1 MSTTYT
7 QLSLGAQAS
16 LKYSGTAKKVYV
28 RSLSWSILGPHLAIR
43 SRHGDLTTRR
53 HSCIPH
59 RWYICSMHKWIFLNA
74 LTSQLAAIESLHNQH
89 YIHHDIKLGN
99 IMISVDSL
107 SPISF
112 LIDFGLAQQYH
123 NPATYQH
130 TLYNP
135 HDKVVSTLVFSAI
148 MGQKGA
154 TQSCHDNLES
164 FAYTIIYSACR
175 ELPWSD
181 CHNPK
186 AVLAKKLGTPFN
198 KLCQGLPDHFCDF
211 LLYAQQLDFDKKPDY
226 QLLHLIL
233 TWCLEIKTN
242 APVNAPPS
250 VHIPVGAER
259 TPVVSHWV

>member
-1 MSTTYT
+1 MNTTCT

-16 LKYSGTAKKVYV
+16 LKYSGMAKKVYM

-43 SRHGDLTTRR
+43 SRRGDLTARR
-53 HSCIPH
+53 HSHTPY
-59 RWYICSMHKWIFLNA
+59 RWCVCSMHKWIFLNA
-74 LTSQLAAIESLHNQH
+74 LTSQLAAIESLHNWH
-89 YIHHDIKLGN
+89 YIHQDIKPVN

-107 SPISF
+107 SPVSF
-112 LIDFGLAQQYH
+112 LIDFSLAQQYR

-130 TLYNP
+130 TSYNP
-135 HDKVVSTLVFSAI
+135 HDKVVGTLAFSSI

-154 TQSCHDNLES
+154 TQSCRDDLES
-164 FAYTIIYSACR
+164 FAYTIIYSAHG

-211 LLYAQQLDFDKKPDY
+211 LLY
-226 QLLHLIL
+226 
-233 TWCLEIKTN
+233 C
-242 APVNAPPS
+242 
-250 VHIPVGAER
+250 
-259 TPVVSHWV
+259 